1 MMNSSQQAFLNFLS
15 LWASTHS
22 RPVTC
27 ATLLPLAEACGV
39 DLGRAVALRARRSNL
54 GRLLCSA
61 GAAGGWKIVA
71 GKRTDYGV
79 LYSLESCQTVP
90 KKTAGVETG

>member
-1 MMNSSQQAFLNFLS
+1 MTQSQYSAFLTFLS
-15 LWASTHS
+15 LWARTHS

-27 ATLLPLAEACGV
+27 ATLLPLAEECGV

-54 GRLLCSA
+54 GRLIS
-61 GAAGGWKIVA
+61 GMGEVGGWRIVT

-90 KKTAGVETG
+90 KEPAGMESG